1 MNPVRFFEVAAGAG
15 ETVLDVGA
23 FIGEYT
29 GAFAQ
34 IVGPEG
40 RVYAFECQPFH
51 YAQLSRNVAQMG
63 VKNVFTVCR
72 AVSDRNGF
80 ITLNVDM
87 TRTSQGSTIIP
98 EVAVP
103 ERLGANFLTLT
114 VETETVDH
122 FCEQKQISPSFM
134 KIDVEGAEG
143 NVLRGA
149 IRTIQQ
155 SLPGMYLET
164 SVKANQVNIPSFPF
178 MLEEM
183 EYKLFLV
190 DTLWHVDR
198 WVPAEPAYQNE
209 FLHPI
214 SAEDCLN
221 LGSVI
226 LNVGAIHASKLQK
239 DHPLI
244 SKKPAVEFF
253 KAISARG
260 AAKPE
265 MSA

>member
-15 ETVLDVGA
+15 ETVLDIGA

-40 RVYAFECQPFH
+40 RVFAFECQPFH

-87 TRTSQGSTIIP
+87 TRTSQASTIISNM
-98 EVAVP
+98 AVP
-103 ERLGANFLTLT
+103 ERLGANFLTMT

-134 KIDVEGAEG
+134 KIDVEGAESS
-143 NVLRGA
+143 VVRGA
-149 IRTIQQ
+149 MRTILDH
-155 SLPGMYLET
+155 LPGMYLET
-164 SVKANQVNIPSFPF
+164 TIRCHQQNIPSFPF
-178 MLEEM
+178 MLEELG
-183 EYKLFLV
+183 YRLFLV
-190 DTLWHVDR
+190 DFLWHVDR
-198 WVPAEPAYQNE
+198 WVAAEAAFHTEQLIPITADGCLE
-209 FLHPI
+209 FAPVI
-214 SAEDCLN
+214 MN
-221 LGSVI
+221 L
-226 LNVGAIHASKLQK
+226 GAIHESKLSRE
-239 DHPLI
+239 HPLI
-244 SKKPAVEFF
+244 SSKSAADFLKTLPVPKKEG
-253 KAISARG
+253 RT
-260 AAKPE
+260 
-265 MSA
+265 